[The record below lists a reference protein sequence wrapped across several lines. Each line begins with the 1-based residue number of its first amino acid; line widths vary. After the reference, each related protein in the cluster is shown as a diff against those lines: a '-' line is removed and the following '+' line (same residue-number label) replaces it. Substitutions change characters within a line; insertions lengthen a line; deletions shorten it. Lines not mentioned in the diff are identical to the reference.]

1 MTRLLRTNSGFGRG
15 APAICSR
22 LSPMIAAMRSLKS
35 SVDSTGRCCFIAP
48 RSCFNQLADAFEQNV
63 LPFLH
68 CDQLGKEIAPI
79 HPSSTWAIPLARA
92 KRRFSRSADRR
103 GAGPRRVATLTR
115 RRSQRWIRRL
125 IRRSPPN
132 TAKQCPS
139 RLPKQR

>member
-79 HPSSTWAIPLARA
+79 HPSSTWAIPLAPR
-92 KRRFSRSADRR
+92 KRRFFQSADRR
-103 GAGPRRVATLTR
+103 GAGPRRDAVLKR
-115 RRSQRWIRRL
+115 HRSRPELRLVIARWPPSIAGQDHSHRPRQR
-125 IRRSPPN
+125 
-132 TAKQCPS
+132 
-139 RLPKQR
+139 